1 MAKKN
6 INEMSFLDHLEDL
19 RWHLIRICLAVI
31 IVATVVFIF
40 SRFVFDSIIFA
51 PLDMGFPT
59 YDLLCRAGN
68 FIGVE
73 TTFCAEEMP
82 MILQNRTMAGQF
94 SADIWTAILGGIYHF
109 IPLCCVSIMEIYKSG
124 AA

>member
-51 PLDMGFPT
+51 PLDMGFPP
-59 YDLLCRAGN
+59 
-68 FIGVE
+68 
-73 TTFCAEEMP
+73 TT
-82 MILQNRTMAGQF
+82 
-94 SADIWTAILGGIYHF
+94 
-109 IPLCCVSIMEIYKSG
+109 CCVVPEILLELKPRF
-124 AA
+124 AQKKCP